1 MKGKSMKYLVI
12 GFCFMLGCQQ
22 SPKTT
27 SVLPS
32 IKLPSKGIRLPSV
45 FSDTALY
52 RARCKE
58 ADTMPVITLVL
69 TKCTPRDQRVEVR

>member
-1 MKGKSMKYLVI
+1 MNYAVI
-12 GFCFMLGCQQ
+12 GFCLMLGCLPQQ
-22 SPKTT
+22 SSK
-27 SVLPS
+27 SSGALPS
-32 IKLPSKGIRLPSV
+32 VKLPSGIRLPSV